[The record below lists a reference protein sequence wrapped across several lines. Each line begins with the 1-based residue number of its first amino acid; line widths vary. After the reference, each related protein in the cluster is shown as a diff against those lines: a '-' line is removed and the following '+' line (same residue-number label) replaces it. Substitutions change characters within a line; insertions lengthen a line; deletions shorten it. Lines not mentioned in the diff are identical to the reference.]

1 MSVGSIVHALS
12 PGSWHVLLGRQR
24 AVGHY
29 QTFIVNFLAFCILLG
44 WLLILPKCLW
54 FSLQISPSSQFLAD
68 HEWEKYS
75 QWKSPIVHL
84 LSRDPDGGP
93 ISISGSKSPE
103 RPPGLLAGADITDI
117 LFIFSLSFHFSPLIT
132 NFLLPCHVRQHPR
145 PSFNFYFLGKHLDIQ
160 LRSVIFCRHIR
171 RQLVAAPGGQQ
182 TFCADQAVCSC
193 EVWHRGPISYFIFF
207 YFDSWT
213 EGLKF
218 LSKFCLRHDFPGIWS
233 RSNKKRTARI
243 SLFPIDL
250 M

>member
-1 MSVGSIVHALS
+1 MLCRQDPDTCCLVANVQSVIIKHLLWI
-12 PGSWHVLLGRQR
+12 SWHFVFCLG
-24 AVGHY
+24 GLD
-29 QTFIVNFLAFCILLG
+29 I
-44 WLLILPKCLW
+44 LILPKCLW
-54 FSLQISPSSQFLAD
+54 FSLLISPSSRFLAD

-93 ISISGSKSPE
+93 ISISGVTGAAPQVFLQLE
-103 RPPGLLAGADITDI
+103 LILLTYC
-117 LFIFSLSFHFSPLIT
+117 SSFHFSPLIV
-132 NFLLPCHVRQHPR
+132 NFLLPCAPTNSEVTILEHPR
-145 PSFNFYFLGKHLDIQ
+145 PSLNFYFLGKHLDIQ

-193 EVWHRGPISYFIFF
+193 NVWHRGPISYFTFV

-218 LSKFCLRHDFPGIWS
+218 LSKFRLRHVEEIFQE
-233 RSNKKRTARI
+233 
-243 SLFPIDL
+243 
-250 M
+250 